1 MLKAFLI
8 IASILLGC
16 SALEMAN
23 PMCDACHM
31 IVNKIQKSVP

>member
-1 MLKAFLI
+1 MLKALLI
-8 IASILLGC
+8 LVSIVLAG
-16 SALEMAN
+16 SALEISN